1 MSLLRREKRPP
12 VEPADWRDVTTFTIG
27 STERP
32 PTKGYRRPVDGPT
45 AIRVTDE
52 DAYGPILRPCAYL
65 GFPQNNTGGPDI
77 AHTLFTDP
85 LHAHLLC
92 SVSHRH
98 EKDGIGHHVVRTAEG
113 TRIGVIQ
120 RLPRKGLR
128 RHTWRIEQPGRPVVV
143 GRSRWAAY
151 SPRHFAG
158 EAGISLA
165 NVALDSV
172 LPGEGKDTAAPRRL
186 TWTAD
191 DELVMETQDRHPTH
205 LHADW
210 LDRRLAFAFALIGD
224 KDPIA
229 L

>member
-1 MSLLRREKRPP
+1 MSFLRREKRPP
-12 VEPADWRDVTTFTIG
+12 VGPLDWQHVTTFTIG
-27 STERP
+27 YEDRP
-32 PTKGYRRPVDGPT
+32 STKGYRRPVIGKH
-45 AIRVTDE
+45 AIRVPGE
-52 DAYGPILRPCAYL
+52 DAYGPTLRPCAYL
-65 GFPQNNTGGPDI
+65 GSHQDNNGGPDI

-98 EKDGIGHHVVRTAEG
+98 EKDGIGHQVVRTAEG

-128 RHTWRIEQPGRPVVV
+128 GHTWRIEQPGRPTIL
-143 GRSRWAAY
+143 GRNRWATY
-151 SPRHFAG
+151 GPRKFAG
-158 EAGISLA
+158 EAGISIVNA
-165 NVALDSV
+165 ALDSV
-172 LPGEGKDTAAPRRL
+172 FSGDGSDAADPRRL
-186 TWTAD
+186 AWTAD

-205 LHADW
+205 IHAEW

-224 KDPIA
+224 KDPIV